1 MKPLGIGALVVE
13 DLEAVVARPLGVG
26 LEARPKNAGRQ
37 VPIVVLGVKCASEV
51 GVIVAHE
58 GRVARAHQR
67 RRVGGLRAREEGSAA
82 MLKQA
87 AGAARAGV
95 HARSLT
101 RVVKVVPR
109 GVAGGA
115 WYLRAMHFAK
125 PLTVSML
132 ACSLL
137 GLAACGD
144 GPTQGEMPDAAVG
157 LDATVIEFG
166 DAGLGGGD
174 DAGEAPLDAHG
185 AGDGGSIAPGTISV
199 GPSARPASLVVPPAH
214 DGSTRL
220 PLVVLLHGYS
230 ASAAVQDAYF
240 GTSRAARVDG
250 FYLLLPDGTPDT
262 SGNRFWNAGAC
273 CDLGATGVDDVG
285 YLTGLLDTVE
295 ATVPVDTSRVYF
307 IGHSNGGFMSYRMA
321 CELGDRITAL
331 ASLAGTEGVSQV
343 CEPSG
348 AVSVLHMHGTL
359 DATVLYSGGLLV
371 GVPYIGAEA
380 EVAAWRTRNGCSDT
394 SGASGPHDYDTA
406 ILGPET
412 DVTTWSS
419 CDEGSVVELWRMN
432 ASSHTPVVAGTGVRA
447 MLDWLFAR
455 RGS

>member
-1 MKPLGIGALVVE
+1 M
-13 DLEAVVARPLGVG
+13 LE
-26 LEARPKNAGRQ
+26 
-37 VPIVVLGVKCASEV
+37 
-51 GVIVAHE
+51 
-58 GRVARAHQR
+58 
-67 RRVGGLRAREEGSAA
+67 
-82 MLKQA
+82 QA

-137 GLAACGD
+137 GLAACGE
-144 GPTQGEMPDAAVG
+144 GPTQGDEPDAAVG
-157 LDATVIEFG
+157 SDAATSDPV
-166 DAGLGGGD
+166 DASAS
-174 DAGEAPLDAHG
+174 DAAVEPLDAG
-185 AGDGGSIAPGTISV
+185 GPRDGGGVSPGTLTV
-199 GPSARPASLVVPPAH
+199 GPATRPASLVVPPAH
-214 DGSTRL
+214 DGSTAL

-250 FYLLLPDGTPDT
+250 FYLLLPDGTSDT

-348 AVSVLHMHGTL
+348 AVSVLHVHGTL
-359 DATVLYSGGLLV
+359 DATVLYSGGLLA

-394 SGASGPHDYDTA
+394 SAASGPHDYDSA
-406 ILGPET
+406 VLGPES

-419 CDEGSVVELWRMN
+419 CDEGSIVELWRMN
-432 ASSHTPVVAGTGVRA
+432 ASSHIPGVTGAGASA